1 MNKSI
6 QYLLSLLFFIQIS
19 CQEKKEHQKTKAMT
33 KYEWLDATSAPLG
46 YPVDVYRGGFESAD
60 GEFTSL
66 FSGTTGGVWGDAN
79 RGMSN
84 GEKSIPN
91 HLHVIW
97 VSYAEKIFYEIDTD
111 LDNGKMTDL
120 FKNGYYTPS
129 SGDNPNPRKENYDKI
144 IVGFAPGG
152 VVVLWLSGPGR
163 QVEIGRYQSKKIVIP
178 QSEIDALSPGPQKNM
193 FDPEYQR
200 KIIHEFGIV
209 PAEVAKAN
217 EGKPIPYGLW
227 DSYRDKY
234 NWNLQIELPDNG
246 KTKEV
251 TWFHYNGEMEMTFG
265 DTQLEKYSNIIP
277 NELKWNTAKEKAVP
291 NDIKILWI
299 DGADGYRY
307 VGNIE
312 FDEKEILPAF
322 KEISSGD
329 HKAKIE
335 LKITVNIPK
344 TSASVKLVKGDQ
356 QVWLK
361 NSKIMVRKT
370 KYKD

>member
-6 QYLLSLLFFIQIS
+6 KYLLSFLFFIQIS

-46 YPVDVYRGGFESAD
+46 YPVDVYRGGLESAD

-66 FSGTTGGVWGDAN
+66 YSGTTGGSWGEAN
-79 RGMSN
+79 RGMNN

-97 VSYAEKIFYEIDTD
+97 VSYVEKIFYEIDTD
-111 LDNGKMTDL
+111 LDFEKLSDL
-120 FKNGYYTPS
+120 FRNGYYTPS
-129 SGDNPNPRKENYDKI
+129 DGDDPSPRKENYDQI

-152 VVVLWLSGPGR
+152 VVVVWLSGPGR
-163 QVEIGRYQSKKIVIP
+163 QIEVGRYQSKKITIP
-178 QSEIDALSPGPQKNM
+178 QSEINALSPGPQKNM
-193 FDPEYQR
+193 FDPEYQH

-209 PAEVAKAN
+209 PAEVVKAN

-227 DSYRDKY
+227 DSYSEKY
-234 NWNLQIELPDNG
+234 TWTLVTELPNAAKNKDIG
-246 KTKEV
+246 IYS
-251 TWFHYNGEMEMTFG
+251 YNGNREELFG
-265 DTQLEKYSNIIP
+265 EILIQKYPKIIP
-277 NELKWNTAKEKAVP
+277 DNVKWNTLQKRTVP
-291 NDIKILWI
+291 DRVDFSWVDEN
-299 DGADGYRY
+299 RY
-307 VGNIE
+307 YCEIE
-312 FDEKEILPAF
+312 FDESEILHAF
-322 KEISSGD
+322 KEITSGNPD
-329 HKAKIE
+329 AAIE
-335 LKITVNIPK
+335 LKVTVNIPK
-344 TSASVKLVKGDQ
+344 THASVQLTSVKK

>member
-1 MNKSI
+1 MNKSLK
-6 QYLLSLLFFIQIS
+6 YLLSLLFFIQIS
-19 CQEKKEHQKTKAMT
+19 CQEKKEHQKTKTMT

-46 YPVDVYRGGFESAD
+46 YPVDVYRGGLESGN

-66 FSGTTGGVWGDAN
+66 YSGTTGGSWGEAN

-84 GEKSIPN
+84 GEKSVPN

-97 VSYAEKIFYEIDTD
+97 VSYAEKIFYEIDTN
-111 LDNGKMTDL
+111 LDDGKMIDL
-120 FKNGYYTPS
+120 FRNGYYTPS
-129 SGDNPNPRKENYDKI
+129 NGDNPNPRKENYNQI

-152 VVVLWLSGPGR
+152 VVVIWIAGAGR
-163 QVEIGRYQSKKIVIP
+163 QVEIGRYQGKKITIP

-209 PAEVAKAN
+209 PPEVVKAN

-227 DSYRDKY
+227 DSYRKEY
-234 NWNLQIELPDNG
+234 NWNVQVELPDNG

-251 TWFHYNGEMEMTFG
+251 TYFHYNGEMEITFG
-265 DTQLEKYSNIIP
+265 EILAEKYNRTIP
-277 NELKWNTAKEKAVP
+277 NELKWDTLKKRAAA

-307 VGNIE
+307 VSNVE
-312 FDEKEILPAF
+312 FDEKEIFPAF
-322 KEISSGD
+322 KEISSD
-329 HKAKIE
+329 DPNAKIE

-344 TSASVKLVKGDQ
+344 TTASVKLVSGDK

>member
-193 FDPEYQR
+193 FDAEYQR

-227 DSYRDKY
+227 DSYREEY
-234 NWNLQIELPDNG
+234 NWTLITELPNNMKNKDVG
-246 KTKEV
+246 V
-251 TWFHYNGEMEMTFG
+251 YAYNGSWEELFG
-265 DTQLEKYSNIIP
+265 ETLIQKYPKIIP
-277 NELKWNTAKEKAVP
+277 DNVKWNTPTKRAVP
-291 NDIKILWI
+291 SKVDFSWVDEN
-299 DGADGYRY
+299 RY
-307 VGNIE
+307 YCEIE
-312 FDEKEILPAF
+312 FDGNEIFPAF
-322 KEISSGD
+322 KEISSD
-329 HKAKIE
+329 NPNAKVE
-335 LKITVNIPK
+335 LKVTVNIPK
-344 TSASVKLVKGDQ
+344 TSASVKLVNGDR

-361 NSKIMVRKT
+361 NSKIIVRKT

>member
-66 FSGTTGGVWGDAN
+66 FSGTTGGIWGDAN

-129 SGDNPNPRKENYDKI
+129 SGDNPNPRKENYNKI

-193 FDPEYQR
+193 FDAEYQR

-227 DSYRDKY
+227 DSYREEY
-234 NWNLQIELPDNG
+234 NWTLITELPNNMKNKDVG
-246 KTKEV
+246 V
-251 TWFHYNGEMEMTFG
+251 YAYNGSWEELFG
-265 DTQLEKYSNIIP
+265 ETLIQKYPKIIP
-277 NELKWNTAKEKAVP
+277 DNVKWNTPTKRAVP
-291 NDIKILWI
+291 SKVDFSWVDEN
-299 DGADGYRY
+299 RY
-307 VGNIE
+307 YCEIE
-312 FDEKEILPAF
+312 FDGNEIFPAF
-322 KEISSGD
+322 KEISSD
-329 HKAKIE
+329 NPNAKVE
-335 LKITVNIPK
+335 LRVTVNIPK
-344 TSASVKLVKGDQ
+344 TSASVKLVNGDR

-361 NSKIMVRKT
+361 NSKIIVRKT

>member
-129 SGDNPNPRKENYDKI
+129 SGDNPNPRKENYSKI

-193 FDPEYQR
+193 FDAEYQR

-227 DSYRDKY
+227 DSYREEY
-234 NWNLQIELPDNG
+234 NWTLITELPNNMKNKDVG
-246 KTKEV
+246 V
-251 TWFHYNGEMEMTFG
+251 YAYNGSWEELFG
-265 DTQLEKYSNIIP
+265 ETLIQKYPKIIP
-277 NELKWNTAKEKAVP
+277 DNVKWNTPTRRAVP
-291 NDIKILWI
+291 SKVDFSWVDEN
-299 DGADGYRY
+299 RY
-307 VGNIE
+307 YCEIE
-312 FDEKEILPAF
+312 FDGNEIFPAF
-322 KEISSGD
+322 KEISSD
-329 HKAKIE
+329 NPNAKVE
-335 LKITVNIPK
+335 LKVTVNIPK
-344 TSASVKLVKGDQ
+344 TSASVKLVNGDR

-361 NSKIMVRKT
+361 NSKIIVRKT